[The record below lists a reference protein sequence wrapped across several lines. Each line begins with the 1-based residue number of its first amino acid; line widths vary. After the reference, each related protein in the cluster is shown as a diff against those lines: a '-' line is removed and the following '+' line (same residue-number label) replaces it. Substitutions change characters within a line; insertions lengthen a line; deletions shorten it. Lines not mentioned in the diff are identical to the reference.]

1 MDKITVAF
9 NDNPESEIE
18 KMDGVIMAFS
28 WDAMLPTIGQFVRL
42 RPDEQ
47 IDGLLVSNVD
57 IKVKISRKK
66 GRKSRNKTDSND
78 SQIKML

>member
-1 MDKITVAF
+1 MSKVIVAF

-18 KMDGVIMAFS
+18 KIDGVILAFP
-28 WDAMLPTIGQFVRL
+28 WDAMLPTISQFVRL

-47 IDGLLVSNVD
+47 IDGLVINNVD

-66 GRKSRNKTDSND
+66 GRKSKSNNV
-78 SQIKML
+78 SNPQINML